1 MSERLQVNSQTW
13 TLLDTETTG
22 LIAPIFV
29 VEIGAQRMRGW
40 TPEGPPF
47 RRLLNQ
53 NADIPPEASRVH
65 GYTREILERD
75 GENPFDVYTDFARYV
90 GGVPLV
96 AYNLTYDLDGV
107 LLPEWQRL
115 GVPPIGKR
123 GFCALKLAQRLL
135 DPVPA
140 GNCKLQTLRQFY
152 RLPERGAHTAL
163 GDVETVADLFGQ
175 VLRPLAEERGL
186 HTWEQLVGFTEA
198 SWFPSRIAFG
208 KHKGRDFR
216 EAIND
221 PDLRG
226 WLEWLAASPNQRS
239 ATMGQW
245 YLSQF
250 DRFEA
255 HHRKGHASFAGVSAA
270 GGAGNGIVVYVDPD
284 VEELKRLIAAARS
297 RLADLEAEYT
307 RERHQVEVTQSRL
320 FQLLREHYQR
330 RDRLKLVVDYRRR
343 YLDALLESGEDK
355 AEDVSGEYD
364 QARRDSDDEY
374 AQAEAQARGQRDL
387 SPEDSAELK
396 TLWRKL
402 VRLFHPDRPG
412 RFGNDPKKR
421 AAFEWLTG
429 EINQARDRG
438 NVERL
443 REIANDS
450 NGFMLRQGYDRLDF
464 TESVELVHLR
474 RLLDTLQ
481 ERILAVLE
489 ALNDLREDP
498 RYELHT
504 LVTQQ
509 PELLDD
515 VAAKHA
521 VAIEREIT
529 ILSGEAERL
538 AQEIE
543 MLTGARG
550 PGGQGAS
557 KRPPSDPERS

>member
-1 MSERLQVNSQTW
+1 MNGNAWVLI
-13 TLLDTETTG
+13 DTETNG
-22 LIAPIFV
+22 FSAPIFV
-29 VEIGAQRMRGW
+29 VEIGAQRMWGW
-40 TPEGPPF
+40 KPDGAPF

-53 NADIPPEASRVH
+53 NAEIRPETSRIH

-75 GENPFDVYTDFARYV
+75 GENPVDVYEEFARYV
-90 GGVPLV
+90 GGLPLV
-96 AYNLTYDLDGV
+96 AFNLAYDLDRV
-107 LLPEWQRL
+107 LLPEWRRL
-115 GVPPIGKR
+115 GIPPIGRR

-163 GDVETVADLFGQ
+163 GDVDTVADLLGQ

-186 HTWEQLVGFTEA
+186 HAWEQVVEFAEA
-198 SWFPSRIAFG
+198 PWFPSRIAFG

-216 EAIND
+216 EAVND

-245 YLSQF
+245 YLSQVHT
-250 DRFEA
+250 REPPLG
-255 HHRKGHASFAGVSAA
+255 KGNSSFTGVSAA
-270 GGAGNGIVVYVDPD
+270 GGAGSGIVVYVDPD
-284 VEELKRLIAAARS
+284 VEELKRLSSAARS

-320 FQLLREHYQR
+320 FQFLREHYQR

-355 AEDVSGEYD
+355 AEEISGDYE
-364 QARRDSDDEY
+364 QARRDSDDDY
-374 AQAEAQARGQRDL
+374 AHAEAQARDQRDL

-396 TLWRKL
+396 MLWRKL
-402 VRLFHPDRPG
+402 VRLFHPDRPD
-412 RFGNDPKKR
+412 RFGNDPKKQ

-438 NVERL
+438 DVERL
-443 REIANDS
+443 REIANDP

-464 TESVELVHLR
+464 AESGELDHLR
-474 RLLDTLQ
+474 RLFDTLQ

-498 RYELHT
+498 RYELHA

-509 PELLDD
+509 PDLLDD

-521 VAIEREIT
+521 IAIEREISA
-529 ILSGEAERL
+529 LSEEAAQL
-538 AQEIE
+538 AQDIE
-543 MLTGARG
+543 TLTGMKAVG
-550 PGGQGAS
+550 
-557 KRPPSDPERS
+557 DVET

>member
-1 MSERLQVNSQTW
+1 MDESAWVLI
-13 TLLDTETTG
+13 DTETNG
-22 LIAPIFV
+22 LSAPVFV

-40 TPEGPPF
+40 RREGVPF

-53 NADIPPEASRVH
+53 NADIPPEASRIH

-75 GENPFDVYTDFARYV
+75 GESPVDVYKDFARYV
-90 GGVPLV
+90 RGLPLV
-96 AYNLTYDLDGV
+96 AFNLAYDLDGV
-107 LLPEWQRL
+107 LLPEWGRL
-115 GVPPIGKR
+115 GTPPIGTR

-163 GDVETVADLFGQ
+163 GDVETVADLLGQ
-175 VLRPLAEERGL
+175 VLRPLAEERRL
-186 HTWEQLVGFTEA
+186 HTWDQIVEFTEA
-198 SWFPSRIAFG
+198 PWFPARIAFG

-216 EAIND
+216 EAHND

-245 YLSQF
+245 YLSQL
-250 DRFEA
+250 DRRES
-255 HHRKGHASFAGVSAA
+255 HHGNSHSSFASVSAA
-270 GGAGNGIVVYVDPD
+270 GRAGSGVVVYVDPD
-284 VEELKRLIAAARS
+284 VDELKHLISAAHT

-320 FQLLREHYQR
+320 FQILRQHYQR
-330 RDRLKLVVDYRRR
+330 RDRLKLVVEYRRR
-343 YLDALLESGEDK
+343 YLDALLESGEDE
-355 AEDVSGEYD
+355 AEETSRDYD

-387 SPEDSAELK
+387 SPKDSAELK
-396 TLWRKL
+396 ALWRKL
-402 VRLFHPDRPG
+402 VRLFHPDRSD

-421 AAFEWLTG
+421 AAFEWLTS

-438 NVERL
+438 DVGRL
-443 REIANDS
+443 REIASDP

-464 TESVELVHLR
+464 TESAELVHLR
-474 RLLDTLQ
+474 RVLDTLQ

-509 PELLDD
+509 PDLLDD
-515 VAAKHA
+515 VAAKHV
-521 VAIEREIT
+521 VAIEREINA
-529 ILSGEAERL
+529 LAEEAKRL
-538 AQEIE
+538 AQEIQV
-543 MLTGARG
+543 LTGASPVG
-550 PGGQGAS
+550 DA
-557 KRPPSDPERS
+557 D